1 MVHINNRACV
11 SKPGELP
18 TAFLAILGA
27 HKGSSMTILATL
39 SGLKHYMSVYLS
51 ISLSFIYLS
60 VCHFCHLSVLL
71 SVCRLSNYLYL
82 SIFLSICL
90 SVCLSIIFVI
100 YPFVCLSVSVCHF
113 CHLSVRL
120 SVCCLSIYPSVCL
133 SFLLFIC
140 SFVCLSFIYTI
151 LPKVLG
157 RPLLMNRFDYFS
169 NFHEYKS

>member
-27 HKGSSMTILATL
+27 HKRSSMTILATL

-71 SVCRLSNYLYL
+71 SVCHLSNYLYL
-82 SIFLSICL
+82 SVYLSI
-90 SVCLSIIFVI
+90 
-100 YPFVCLSVSVCHF
+100 YMFVCLSVYHFCYLSVRLSVCHF

-120 SVCCLSIYPSVCL
+120 SVHLSVYNFCHLSVLLSVCHL
-133 SFLLFIC
+133 
-140 SFVCLSFIYTI
+140 YTL

-169 NFHEYKS
+169 NFYEYKS